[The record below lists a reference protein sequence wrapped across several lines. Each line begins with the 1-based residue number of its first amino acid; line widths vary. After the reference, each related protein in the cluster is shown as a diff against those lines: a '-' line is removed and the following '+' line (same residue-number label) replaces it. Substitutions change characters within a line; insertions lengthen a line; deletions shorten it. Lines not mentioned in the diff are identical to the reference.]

1 MAKSKFNLAEKLGG
15 VSNLNTPD
23 MQVVQIPLSQLIVN
37 EHNFF
42 TVEDVQDLA
51 DDIAMNGLYSP
62 LTVCAAGEGK
72 YRIVAGHRRRKAL
85 EMLGRK
91 DAPCIVKNYD
101 GEDSEMVALIQSNL
115 TSRELT
121 YYEKMEA
128 VIRLEKALRSMKE
141 RGVELPGRLRDHL
154 AEQTNESASAVHR
167 MQYIHK
173 NLSPALLEALRRE
186 QIGESVADELA
197 HSPKKVQTEFEQRL
211 ARGETVRAQDVK
223 AARDKPTVSDGV
235 VDAFLL
241 RHIASPHQA
250 ALYHALHGKSHIAA
264 GQLIEAVRDALHFY
278 GKRGIMSEGVWFYI
292 NGSGLEVKE
301 PFCGKLTW
309 SQIVQR
315 LRGMVESGKI
325 APPADEPDPTPEA
338 QALRQLDEQMQQATE
353 ELPPAAPSIP
363 EAPDTIITAGKE
375 TGLPCAAWFSTD
387 VLPPDGAR
395 IIAQDKDGFV
405 DEGKF
410 LGGEIDDSVVL
421 WDEVVRW
428 TLHPDDEAYTEPVQQ
443 AATPQPAPVWH
454 LYPDEHPEEGQ
465 TVLTLSHS
473 KYNRDNYAAYIY
485 RANGWYLPEMQDDGL
500 MTVDVRWWSAELPP
514 EERMPC
520 IPAKN
525 DLDGENP

>member
-1 MAKSKFNLAEKLGG
+1 MARKVNVGAMVAHDVFKLD
-15 VSNLNTPD
+15 TPD

-42 TVEDVQDLA
+42 TVEDVQELA
-51 DDIAMNGLYSP
+51 DDIELNGLYSP

-85 EMLGRK
+85 ELLGRT

-173 NLSPALLEALRRE
+173 NLSPELLEALRRE

-197 HSPKKVQTEFEQRL
+197 HSPSKVQAEFEQRL

-223 AARDKPTVSDGV
+223 TARDKPTVSDGV

-241 RHIASPHQA
+241 RHIAKGHEA
-250 ALYHALHGKSHIAA
+250 ALYRVLHDRQRMAA
-264 GQLIEAVRDALHFY
+264 CQLIEEVRDALVF
-278 GKRGIMSEGVWFYI
+278 RGYMGGDSEGVQYVLTI
-292 NGSGLEVKE
+292 SGLEVKK
-301 PFCGKLTW
+301 PFQGKLSW

-325 APPADEPDPTPEA
+325 APPVDEPAPEA
-338 QALRQLDEQMQQATE
+338 QALRQLDEQMQQA
-353 ELPPAAPSIP
+353 
-363 EAPDTIITAGKE
+363 
-375 TGLPCAAWFSTD
+375 
-387 VLPPDGAR
+387 
-395 IIAQDKDGFV
+395 
-405 DEGKF
+405 
-410 LGGEIDDSVVL
+410 
-421 WDEVVRW
+421 
-428 TLHPDDEAYTEPVQQ
+428 VQE
-443 AATPQPAPVWH
+443 PQPAPVWH
-454 LYPDEHPEEGQ
+454 PYPDERPEEGQ

-473 KYNRDNYAAYIY
+473 KYNRGNYAAYVY
-485 RANGWYLPEMQDDGL
+485 RAGGWYLPEFPDDGL

-514 EERMPC
+514 EEEQY
-520 IPAKN
+520 
-525 DLDGENP
+525 G

>member
-42 TVEDVQDLA
+42 TVEDVQELA
-51 DDIAMNGLYSP
+51 DHIALHGLFNP
-62 LTVCAAGEGK
+62 LTVCAAEEGK

-85 EMLGRK
+85 ELLGRK

-141 RGVELPGRLRDHL
+141 RGVTLPGRLRDHL

-223 AARDKPTVSDGV
+223 AARDKPTVSDEE

-241 RHIASPHQA
+241 LHIAKGHET
-250 ALYHALHGKSHIAA
+250 ALHRVLHDGQRMAA
-264 GQLIEAVRDALHFY
+264 IQLIPEVKSALPFNGY
-278 GKRGIMSEGVWFYI
+278 CSLASEGVWFVL
-292 NGSGLEVKE
+292 NGDGLEVEK
-301 PFCGKLTW
+301 PFQGKLSW
-309 SQIVQR
+309 SQLVQR

-325 APPADEPDPTPEA
+325 APPADEPELTPEA
-338 QALRQLDEQMQQATE
+338 QALRQLDEQMQQATAE
-353 ELPPAAPSIP
+353 PMPAAPSIP
-363 EAPDTIITAGKE
+363 EKDFKALDKIIAAGKE
-375 TGLPCAAWFSTD
+375 TCLPCAAWFLPD

-395 IIAQDKDGFV
+395 IIAQDTDDWY
-405 DEGKF
+405 DEGIF
-410 LGGEIDDSVVL
+410 AGCVL
-421 WDEVVRW
+421 KNTPLLWREVVRW
-428 TLHPDDEAYTEPVQQ
+428 TLHPDDEAYTKPVQQ
-443 AATPQPAPVWH
+443 AADPQPAPIWYP
-454 LYPDEHPEEGQ
+454 YPDERPEEGQ
-465 TVLTLSHS
+465 TVLTLSRNN
-473 KYNRDNYAAYIY
+473 YNRGNYAAYVY
-485 RANGWYLPEMQDDGL
+485 RAGGWYLPEFPDDGL
-500 MTVDVRWWSAELPP
+500 MTVDVRWWSAQMPP
-514 EERMPC
+514 EEV
-520 IPAKN
+520 K
-525 DLDGENP
+525 

>member
-1 MAKSKFNLAEKLGG
+1 MARKVNVGAMVAQDVFKLD
-15 VSNLNTPD
+15 TPD

-42 TVEDVQDLA
+42 TVEDVQELA
-51 DDIAMNGLYSP
+51 DDITLNGLYSP

-85 EMLGRK
+85 ELLGRK
-91 DAPCIVKNYD
+91 DAPCIVKTYD

-121 YYEKMEA
+121 YYEKMQA
-128 VIRLEKALRSMKE
+128 VVLLEKALRSMKE

-154 AEQTNESASAVHR
+154 AEQVSESASAVHR

-173 NLSPALLEALRRE
+173 NLSPALLDALRRE

-197 HSPKKVQTEFEQRL
+197 HSSKKVQTEFEQRL

-241 RHIASPHQA
+241 RHIAKGHEA
-250 ALYHALHGKSHIAA
+250 ALYRALHDRQRMAA
-264 GQLIEAVRDALHFY
+264 IQLIPEIKSALHFY
-278 GKRGIMSEGVWFYI
+278 GYQGFTSEGVWFDF
-292 NGSGLEVKE
+292 NGSGLEVKK
-301 PFCGKLTW
+301 PFQGKLSW

-325 APPADEPDPTPEA
+325 APPADEPVSEA
-338 QALRQLDEQMQQATE
+338 QALRQLDEQMQQAVA
-353 ELPPAAPSIP
+353 ELPQVNSNGHVCVTGLNPYGVCGSAQCCDQPYACCIACPKPCNGRCGYLP
-363 EAPDTIITAGKE
+363 EA
-375 TGLPCAAWFSTD
+375 S
-387 VLPPDGAR
+387 
-395 IIAQDKDGFV
+395 
-405 DEGKF
+405 
-410 LGGEIDDSVVL
+410 
-421 WDEVVRW
+421 
-428 TLHPDDEAYTEPVQQ
+428 
-443 AATPQPAPVWH
+443 QPAPVWH
-454 LYPDEHPEEGQ
+454 PYPAERPEDGQ

-473 KYNRDNYAAYIY
+473 KYNRGNYAAYVY
-485 RANGWYLPEMQDDGL
+485 RAGGWYLPEFPDDGL

-514 EERMPC
+514 EEGS
-520 IPAKN
+520 K
-525 DLDGENP
+525 

>member
-42 TVEDVQDLA
+42 TVEDVQEMA
-51 DDIAMNGLYSP
+51 DDIALNGLYSP
-62 LTVCAAGEGK
+62 LTVCVAGEGK

-85 EMLGRK
+85 ELLGRK

-197 HSPKKVQTEFEQRL
+197 HSPKQVQAEFEQRL
-211 ARGETVRAQDVK
+211 ARGETFRAQDVK
-223 AARDKPTVSDGV
+223 AARDKPTVADGV

-241 RHIASPHQA
+241 RHIASPYQA

-264 GQLIEAVRDALHFY
+264 GQLIEAVRDALVF
-278 GKRGIMSEGVWFYI
+278 RGYMGLDSEGAQYVLTI
-292 NGSGLEVKE
+292 SGLEVKR
-301 PFCGKLTW
+301 PFQGKLTW
-309 SQIVQR
+309 PQIVQR

-325 APPADEPDPTPEA
+325 APPADEPDSTSEA
-338 QALRQLDEQMQQATE
+338 QVLRQLDEQMQQATA
-353 ELPPAAPSIP
+353 ELPPAAPSIS
-363 EAPDTIITAGKE
+363 EAPDAIITAGKE
-375 TGLPCAAWFSTD
+375 TCLPCAAWFPRD

-410 LGGEIDDSVVL
+410 LGDEIDDSVVS

-428 TLHPDDEAYTEPVQQ
+428 TIHPDDEAYTEPVQQ
-443 AATPQPAPVWH
+443 AAAPQTAPVWH
-454 LYPDEHPEEGQ
+454 PYPDERPEDGQ
-465 TVLTLSHS
+465 KVLTLCHS
-473 KYNRDNYAAYIY
+473 NYVRDNYGAFVY
-485 RANGWYLPEMQDDGL
+485 RAGNWYLPEMPDDGL

-514 EERMPC
+514 EEG
-520 IPAKN
+520 K
-525 DLDGENP
+525 

>member
-1 MAKSKFNLAEKLGG
+1 MARKVNVGAMVAHDVFKLDT
-15 VSNLNTPD
+15 SD

-42 TVEDVQDLA
+42 TVEDVQELA
-51 DDIAMNGLYSP
+51 DDIELNGLYSP

-85 EMLGRK
+85 ELLGRK
-91 DAPCIVKNYD
+91 DAPCIIKNYD

-173 NLSPALLEALRRE
+173 NLSPALLDALRRE

-197 HSPKKVQTEFEQRL
+197 HSSKKVQEEFEQRL

-241 RHIASPHQA
+241 RHIAQGHEA
-250 ALYHALHGKSHIAA
+250 ALYRVLHDS
-264 GQLIEAVRDALHFY
+264 QFMTVRWLIEEVKDALVF
-278 GKRGIMSEGVWFYI
+278 RGYMGGDSEGVQYVLTI
-292 NGSGLEVKE
+292 SGLEVKK
-301 PFCGKLTW
+301 PFHGKLSW

-325 APPADEPDPTPEA
+325 APPEEDSAPEA
-338 QALRQLDEQMQQATE
+338 QALRQLDKQMQQAVAEPKSETPHISE
-353 ELPPAAPSIP
+353 SEIKAH
-363 EAPDTIITAGKE
+363 DKIIVTGKE
-375 TGLPCAAWFSTD
+375 TGLPCAAWFSPD
-387 VLPPDGAR
+387 VQPPDGAR
-395 IIAQDKDGFV
+395 IIAQDKDGFT

-410 LGGEIDDSVVL
+410 LGGEIDDSVVS

-428 TLHPDDEAYTEPVQQ
+428 TIHPDDEAYTEPVQQ
-443 AATPQPAPVWH
+443 AAAPQPAPVWH
-454 LYPDEHPEEGQ
+454 PYPAEKPEEGQ
-465 TVLTLSHS
+465 KVLVSKSNGYLSV
-473 KYNRDNYAAYIY
+473 YVYRD
-485 RANGWYLPEMQDDGL
+485 GKWCMPEMPDCP
-500 MTVDVRWWSAELPP
+500 MTITVYWWSAELPP
-514 EERMPC
+514 EEGS
-520 IPAKN
+520 K
-525 DLDGENP
+525 

>member
-42 TVEDVQDLA
+42 TVEDVQEMA
-51 DDIAMNGLYSP
+51 DDIALNGLYSP

-85 EMLGRK
+85 ELLGRK
-91 DAPCIVKNYD
+91 DAPCIVKTYD

-197 HSPKKVQTEFEQRL
+197 HSPKQVQEEFEQRL

-241 RHIASPHQA
+241 RHIASPYQA

-264 GQLIEAVRDALHFY
+264 GQLIEAVRDSLVF
-278 GKRGIMSEGVWFYI
+278 RGYMGLDSEGERYVLTI
-292 NGSGLEVKE
+292 SGLEVKR
-301 PFCGKLTW
+301 PFQGKLTW

-325 APPADEPDPTPEA
+325 APPADEPNPAPEA
-338 QALRQLDEQMQQATE
+338 QALRQLDEQMQQATAE
-353 ELPPAAPSIP
+353 PAAPSIP
-363 EAPDTIITAGKE
+363 EKDFKALDKIIAAGKE
-375 TGLPCAAWFSTD
+375 TRLPCAAWFSTD

-395 IIAQDKDGFV
+395 IIAQDKDGFT
-405 DEGKF
+405 DEGEF
-410 LGGEIDDSVVL
+410 LGSVLGNSVVS

-443 AATPQPAPVWH
+443 AAAPQSAPIWH
-454 LYPDEHPEEGQ
+454 PYPYEKPEDGQ
-465 TVLTLSHS
+465 KVLVQKDNGYYSALV
-473 KYNRDNYAAYIY
+473 YRD
-485 RANGWYLPEMQDDGL
+485 GKWYLPEML
-500 MTVDVRWWSAELPP
+500 HHPMKVSVHWWSAELPP
-514 EERMPC
+514 EV
-520 IPAKN
+520 AK
-525 DLDGENP
+525 

>member
-23 MQVVQIPLSQLIVN
+23 MQIVQIPLSQLIVN

-42 TVEDVQDLA
+42 TVEDVQELA
-51 DDIAMNGLYSP
+51 DHIALHGLFNP

-85 EMLGRK
+85 ELLGRT

-121 YYEKMEA
+121 YYEKMQA
-128 VIRLEKALRSMKE
+128 VVLLEKALRSMKE

-173 NLSPALLEALRRE
+173 NLSPGLLDALRRE

-197 HSPKKVQTEFEQRL
+197 HSPEKVQAEFEQRL

-223 AARDKPTVSDGV
+223 AARDKPTASDGV

-241 RHIASPHQA
+241 RHIAKGHET
-250 ALYHALHGKSHIAA
+250 ALHRVLHDRQRMAA
-264 GQLIEAVRDALHFY
+264 GQLIEEVRDALVF
-278 GKRGIMSEGVWFYI
+278 RGYMGGDSEGVQYVLTI
-292 NGSGLEVKE
+292 SGLEVKK
-301 PFCGKLTW
+301 PFQGKLSW

-325 APPADEPDPTPEA
+325 APPVEEPTPEE
-338 QALRQLDEQMQQATE
+338 QTLRQLDEQMQQAVVETQ
-353 ELPPAAPSIP
+353 PAAPSIP
-363 EAPDTIITAGKE
+363 EAPDTIITAGKG
-375 TGLPCAAWFSTD
+375 TCLPCAAWFSPN

-395 IIAQDKDGFV
+395 IIAQDKDGFT

-410 LGGEIDDSVVL
+410 LGGEIDDSVVS

-428 TLHPDDEAYTEPVQQ
+428 TIHPDDEAYTEPVQQ
-443 AATPQPAPVWH
+443 AAAPQPAPVWH
-454 LYPDEHPEEGQ
+454 PYPDERPEEGQ
-465 TVLTLSHS
+465 TVLTLSHNN
-473 KYNRDNYAAYIY
+473 YNRGNYAAYVY
-485 RANGWYLPEMQDDGL
+485 RAGGWYLPELPDDGL
-500 MTVDVRWWSAELPP
+500 MTVDVRWWSAALPP
-514 EERMPC
+514 EEG
-520 IPAKN
+520 K
-525 DLDGENP
+525 

>member
-1 MAKSKFNLAEKLGG
+1 MARKVNVGAMVAHDVFKLDT
-15 VSNLNTPD
+15 SP

-42 TVEDVQDLA
+42 TVEDVQELA
-51 DDIAMNGLYSP
+51 DHIALHGLFNP

-85 EMLGRK
+85 ELLGRK

-154 AEQTNESASAVHR
+154 AEQTNESASAIHR

-173 NLSPALLEALRRE
+173 NLSPALLDALRRE

-197 HSPKKVQTEFEQRL
+197 HSPSKVQTEFEQRL
-211 ARGETVRAQDVK
+211 ARGETFRAQDVK
-223 AARDKPTVSDGV
+223 TARDKPTVSDGV

-241 RHIASPHQA
+241 RHIAKGHEA
-250 ALYHALHGKSHIAA
+250 ALYRALHDRLRLAVI
-264 GQLIEAVRDALHFY
+264 QLIPEVKSALPFNGY
-278 GKRGIMSEGVWFYI
+278 CSLASEGVWFVL
-292 NGSGLEVKE
+292 NGDGLEVKR
-301 PFCGKLTW
+301 PFQGKLTW
-309 SQIVQR
+309 SQIVRR

-325 APPADEPDPTPEA
+325 APPVKEPTPEE
-338 QALRQLDEQMQQATE
+338 QALRQLDEQMQQAVAE
-353 ELPPAAPSIP
+353 PMPAAPSIP
-363 EAPDTIITAGKE
+363 EVPDTIITAGKE
-375 TGLPCAAWFSTD
+375 TCLPCAAWFSRD
-387 VLPPDGAR
+387 ALPPDGAR
-395 IIAQDKDGFV
+395 IIAQDKDGFT

-410 LGGEIDDSVVL
+410 LGGEIDDSVVS

-443 AATPQPAPVWH
+443 VAASQPAPVWH
-454 LYPDEHPEEGQ
+454 PYPNERPEEGQ

-473 KYNRDNYAAYIY
+473 KYNRGNYAAYVY
-485 RANGWYLPEMQDDGL
+485 RANGWYLPEFPDDGL

-514 EERMPC
+514 EE
-520 IPAKN
+520 AK
-525 DLDGENP
+525 

>member
-1 MAKSKFNLAEKLGG
+1 MARKVNVGAMVAHDVFKLDT
-15 VSNLNTPD
+15 SP
-23 MQVVQIPLSQLIVN
+23 MQVVQIPLSQLLVN

-42 TVEDVQDLA
+42 TVEDVQELV
-51 DDIAMNGLYSP
+51 DDITLNGLYSP

-85 EMLGRK
+85 ELLGRK
-91 DAPCIVKNYD
+91 DAPCIVKTYD

-186 QIGESVADELA
+186 QIGESVADLLA
-197 HSPKKVQTEFEQRL
+197 HSSKKVQAEFEQRL
-211 ARGETVRAQDVK
+211 ACGETVRAQDVK

-241 RHIASPHQA
+241 RHITSPYQA

-264 GQLIEAVRDALHFY
+264 GQLIEAVRDALVF
-278 GKRGIMSEGVWFYI
+278 RGYMGLDSEGAQYVLTI
-292 NGSGLEVKE
+292 SGLEVKR
-301 PFCGKLTW
+301 PFQGKLSW

-325 APPADEPDPTPEA
+325 APPADEPTPEA
-338 QALRQLDEQMQQATE
+338 QVLRQLDEQMQQAVAE
-353 ELPPAAPSIP
+353 PQPAAPSIP
-363 EAPDTIITAGKE
+363 EVPDTIITAGKE
-375 TGLPCAAWFSTD
+375 TCLPCAAWFSPD

-395 IIAQDKDGFV
+395 IIAQDKDGFT

-410 LGGEIDDSVVL
+410 LGGELDDSVVS
-421 WDEVVRW
+421 WKEVVRW
-428 TLHPDDEAYTEPVQQ
+428 TIHPDDEAYTEPVQR
-443 AATPQPAPVWH
+443 AAAMQPAPVWH
-454 LYPDEHPEEGQ
+454 PYPDERPEEGQ
-465 TVLTLSHS
+465 TVLTLTHNNELNVNT
-473 KYNRDNYAAYIY
+473 YDVYVY
-485 RANGWYLPEMQDDGL
+485 REGAWYLPDIPLDVE
-500 MTVDVRWWSAELPP
+500 TEVDVRWWSAELPP
-514 EERMPC
+514 EVV
-520 IPAKN
+520 K
-525 DLDGENP
+525 

>member
-42 TVEDVQDLA
+42 TVEDVQEMA
-51 DDIAMNGLYSP
+51 DDIALNGLYSP

-85 EMLGRK
+85 ELLGRK

-128 VIRLEKALRSMKE
+128 VIRLERALRSMKA
-141 RGVELPGRLRDHL
+141 RGVDLPGRLRDHL

-173 NLSPALLEALRRE
+173 NLSPALLGALRRE

-197 HSPKKVQTEFEQRL
+197 HSPKKVQEEFEQRL
-211 ARGETVRAQDVK
+211 ARGETFRAQDVK
-223 AARDKPTVSDGV
+223 AARDKPTAPDEE
-235 VDAFLL
+235 VDAFLF
-241 RHIASPHQA
+241 RHIAAPYQD
-250 ALYHALHGKSHIAA
+250 ALYRVLHDSQSMAA
-264 GQLIEAVRDALHFY
+264 IQLIPEVKDALHFN
-278 GKRGIMSEGVWFYI
+278 GKRGIMSEGVWFDLD
-292 NGSGLEVKE
+292 GSGMEVKE

-315 LRGMVESGKI
+315 LRSMVESGKI
-325 APPADEPDPTPEA
+325 APPADAPTPEE
-338 QALRQLDEQMQQATE
+338 QTLRQLDEQMQQAVQE
-353 ELPPAAPSIP
+353 PSPAAPSIP
-363 EAPDTIITAGKE
+363 EKDFMALDKSIAAGTE
-375 TGLPCAAWFSTD
+375 TGLPCAAWFPPD
-387 VLPPDGAR
+387 VQPPDGAR

-410 LGGEIDDSVVL
+410 LGGEINDSVAS

-443 AATPQPAPVWH
+443 VAAPQPAPVWH
-454 LYPDEHPEEGQ
+454 PYPDERPEDGQ
-465 TVLTLSHS
+465 KVLTLCHS
-473 KYNRDNYAAYIY
+473 KYNRDNYAAFVY
-485 RANGWYLPEMQDDGL
+485 RAGNWYLPEFPDDGL

-514 EERMPC
+514 EEG
-520 IPAKN
+520 K
-525 DLDGENP
+525 

>member
-1 MAKSKFNLAEKLGG
+1 MARKVNVGAMVAHDVFKLD
-15 VSNLNTPD
+15 TPD

-42 TVEDVQDLA
+42 TVEDVQELA
-51 DDIAMNGLYSP
+51 DDIALNGLYSP

-85 EMLGRK
+85 ELLGRK

-121 YYEKMEA
+121 YYEKMQA
-128 VIRLEKALRSMKE
+128 VVLLEKALRSMKE

-154 AEQTNESASAVHR
+154 AEQVSESASAVHR

-173 NLSPALLEALRRE
+173 NLSPALLDALRRE

-197 HSPKKVQTEFEQRL
+197 HSSKKVQEEFEQRL
-211 ARGETVRAQDVK
+211 ARGETFRAQDVK
-223 AARDKPTVSDGV
+223 AARDKPTVLDGV

-241 RHIASPHQA
+241 RHIAKGHEA
-250 ALYHALHGKSHIAA
+250 ALYRVLHDNQSMAA
-264 GQLIEAVRDALHFY
+264 SQLIPEIKSALHFY
-278 GKRGIMSEGVWFYI
+278 GYQGFTSEGVWFDL
-292 NGSGLEVKE
+292 NGSGLEVKK
-301 PFCGKLTW
+301 PFQGKLSW

-315 LRGMVESGKI
+315 LRGMVERGKI
-325 APPADEPDPTPEA
+325 APPADEPAPEA
-338 QALRQLDEQMQQATE
+338 QALRQLDEQMQQAVQE
-353 ELPPAAPSIP
+353 PQPAASSIP
-363 EAPDTIITAGKE
+363 EAPDTIITTGKE
-375 TGLPCAAWFSTD
+375 TCFPCAAWFSPE

-395 IIAQDKDGFV
+395 IIAQDKDGFT

-410 LGGEIDDSVVL
+410 LGGELDGSVVS

-443 AATPQPAPVWH
+443 AVQEPQPAPVWH
-454 LYPDEHPEEGQ
+454 PYPDEHPEEGQ
-465 TVLTLSHS
+465 TVLTLSHNN
-473 KYNRDNYAAYIY
+473 YNRGNYAAYVY
-485 RANGWYLPEMQDDGL
+485 RANGWYLPEFPDDGL

-514 EERMPC
+514 EET
-520 IPAKN
+520 K
-525 DLDGENP
+525 

>member
-15 VSNLNTPD
+15 VSNLNTPE
-23 MQVVQIPLSQLIVN
+23 MQVVQILLSQLIVN

-42 TVEDVQDLA
+42 TVEDVQELA
-51 DDIAMNGLYSP
+51 DDIALNGLYSP

-85 EMLGRK
+85 ELLERK
-91 DAPCIVKNYD
+91 DAPCIVKTYD

-154 AEQTNESASAVHR
+154 AEQVSESASAVHR

-197 HSPKKVQTEFEQRL
+197 HSSKKVQTEFEQRL
-211 ARGETVRAQDVK
+211 ARGETFRAQDVK

-241 RHIASPHQA
+241 RHIAKGHEA
-250 ALYHALHGKSHIAA
+250 ALYCALHDKSHIAVI
-264 GQLIEAVRDALHFY
+264 QLIPEAKSALPFNGY
-278 GKRGIMSEGVWFYI
+278 CSLASEGVWFVL
-292 NGSGLEVKE
+292 NGDGLEVKR
-301 PFCGKLTW
+301 PFQGKLTW
-309 SQIVQR
+309 SQIVRR

-325 APPADEPDPTPEA
+325 APPADEPTPEE
-338 QALRQLDEQMQQATE
+338 QTRRQLDEQMQQAVTE
-353 ELPPAAPSIP
+353 PKSETPHISESEIKAH
-363 EAPDTIITAGKE
+363 DKIIVAGKE
-375 TGLPCAAWFSTD
+375 TGLPCAAWFSPD

-395 IIAQDKDGFV
+395 IIAQDKDGFT

-410 LGGEIDDSVVL
+410 LGGNIADSVVS
-421 WDEVVRW
+421 WDEVVLW
-428 TLHPDDEAYTEPVQQ
+428 TIHPDDEAYTEPVQQ
-443 AATPQPAPVWH
+443 AAAPQPEPIWHPYPVEE
-454 LYPDEHPEEGQ
+454 PDEGQ
-465 TVLTLSHS
+465 TVLTLTHNN
-473 KYNRDNYAAYIY
+473 KLNVNTYDVYVY
-485 RANGWYLPEMQDDGL
+485 REGAWYLPDIPLDVE
-500 MTVDVRWWSAELPP
+500 TEVDVSWWSAELPP
-514 EERMPC
+514 KEGS
-520 IPAKN
+520 K
-525 DLDGENP
+525 

>member
-1 MAKSKFNLAEKLGG
+1 MARKVNVGAMVAHDVFKLD
-15 VSNLNTPD
+15 TPD

-42 TVEDVQDLA
+42 TVEDVQELA
-51 DDIAMNGLYSP
+51 DHIALHGLFNP
-62 LTVCAAGEGK
+62 LTVCAVGEGK

-85 EMLGRK
+85 ELLGRK
-91 DAPCIVKNYD
+91 DAPCIVKTYD

-173 NLSPALLEALRRE
+173 NLSPALLDALRRE

-197 HSPKKVQTEFEQRL
+197 HSSKKVQEEFEQRL
-211 ARGETVRAQDVK
+211 ARGETFRAQDVK
-223 AARDKPTVSDGV
+223 AARDKPTASDGV

-241 RHIASPHQA
+241 RHIAKGHEA
-250 ALYHALHGKSHIAA
+250 ALYRVLHDRLRLAA
-264 GQLIEAVRDALHFY
+264 IQLIPEVKSALPFNGY
-278 GKRGIMSEGVWFYI
+278 CSLASEGVWFVL
-292 NGSGLEVKE
+292 NGDGLEVKK
-301 PFCGKLTW
+301 PFHGKLSW

-315 LRGMVESGKI
+315 LRGMVERGKI
-325 APPADEPDPTPEA
+325 APPADEPEPTPEA
-338 QALRQLDEQMQQATE
+338 QALRQLDEQMQQAVQE
-353 ELPPAAPSIP
+353 QQPAAPSIP
-363 EAPDTIITAGKE
+363 EVPDTIITEGKK
-375 TGLPCAAWFSTD
+375 TCLPCAAWFSPD

-395 IIAQDKDGFV
+395 IIAQDKDGFT

-410 LGGEIDDSVVL
+410 LGGELDGSVVS

-428 TLHPDDEAYTEPVQQ
+428 TLHPDDEAYTKPVQQ
-443 AATPQPAPVWH
+443 VAAPQPTPVWH
-454 LYPDEHPEEGQ
+454 PYPDEHPEEGQ
-465 TVLTLSHS
+465 KVLTLCHS
-473 KYNRDNYAAYIY
+473 EYVRDNYGAFVY
-485 RANGWYLPEMQDDGL
+485 RAGGWYLPEMPDNGL
-500 MTVDVRWWSAELPP
+500 MKADVRWWSAELPP
-514 EERMPC
+514 EC
-520 IPAKN
+520 KV
-525 DLDGENP
+525 

>member
-42 TVEDVQDLA
+42 TVEDVQEMA
-51 DDIAMNGLYSP
+51 DDIALNGLYSP

-85 EMLGRK
+85 ETLGRK
-91 DAPCIVKNYD
+91 DAPCIIKNYD

-173 NLSPALLEALRRE
+173 NLSPALLDALRRE

-211 ARGETVRAQDVK
+211 ARGETFRAQDVK
-223 AARDKPTVSDGV
+223 ATRDKPTVSDGV

-241 RHIASPHQA
+241 RHIASPYQA

-264 GQLIEAVRDALHFY
+264 SRLIAEVQDALVF
-278 GKRGIMSEGVWFYI
+278 RGYIGHDSEGVQFTLTI
-292 NGSGLEVKE
+292 SGLEVKK
-301 PFCGKLTW
+301 PFRGKLTW

-315 LRGMVESGKI
+315 LRSMVESGKI
-325 APPADEPDPTPEA
+325 APPADAPTPEE
-338 QALRQLDEQMQQATE
+338 QTLRQLDEQMQQAVQE
-353 ELPPAAPSIP
+353 PSPAAPSIP
-363 EAPDTIITAGKE
+363 EKDFMALDKIIAAGKE
-375 TGLPCAAWFSTD
+375 TRLPCAAWFPRD
-387 VLPPDGAR
+387 VQSPDGAR
-395 IIAQDKDGFV
+395 IIAQDKDGFT

-410 LGGEIDDSVVL
+410 LGGEIDDSVVS

-428 TLHPDDEAYTEPVQQ
+428 TIHPDDEAYTEPVQQ
-443 AATPQPAPVWH
+443 VAAPQPAPVWH
-454 LYPDEHPEEGQ
+454 PYPDERPEDGQ
-465 TVLTLSHS
+465 KVLTLCHS
-473 KYNRDNYAAYIY
+473 NYVRDNYGAFVY
-485 RANGWYLPEMQDDGL
+485 RAGNWYLPEMPDDGL

-514 EERMPC
+514 EEG
-520 IPAKN
+520 K
-525 DLDGENP
+525 

>member
-42 TVEDVQDLA
+42 TVEDVQELA
-51 DDIAMNGLYSP
+51 DHIALHGLFNP

-85 EMLGRK
+85 ELLGRK
-91 DAPCIVKNYD
+91 DAPCIIKNYD

-154 AEQTNESASAVHR
+154 AEQVSESASAVHR

-197 HSPKKVQTEFEQRL
+197 HSPKKVQTEFEQRI
-211 ARGETVRAQDVK
+211 ARGETFRAQDVK

-241 RHIASPHQA
+241 QHIAKGHEAELFRVLHDSQRMA
-250 ALYHALHGKSHIAA
+250 AI
-264 GQLIEAVRDALHFY
+264 QLISEIKSALHFWGY
-278 GKRGIMSEGVWFYI
+278 QGFTSEGVWFDL
-292 NGSGLEVKE
+292 NGSGLEVKK
-301 PFCGKLTW
+301 PFQGKLSW

-325 APPADEPDPTPEA
+325 APPADEPDPALEA
-338 QALRQLDEQMQQATE
+338 QALRQLDEQMQQATAE
-353 ELPPAAPSIP
+353 PVPAAPSIT
-363 EAPDTIITAGKE
+363 EKDFKALDKIIAAGKE
-375 TGLPCAAWFSTD
+375 TRLPCAAWFSTD

-395 IIAQDKDGFV
+395 IIAQDKDGFT
-405 DEGKF
+405 DEGEF
-410 LGGEIDDSVVL
+410 LGSGLNNSVVS

-428 TLHPDDEAYTEPVQQ
+428 TIHPDDEAYTEPVQQ
-443 AATPQPAPVWH
+443 ATAPQSAPVWH
-454 LYPDEHPEEGQ
+454 PYPDEKPEEGQ
-465 TVLTLSHS
+465 KVLVQKDNGYYSALV
-473 KYNRDNYAAYIY
+473 YRD
-485 RANGWYLPEMQDDGL
+485 GKWYLPEML
-500 MTVDVRWWSAELPP
+500 HHPMKVSVHWWSAELPP
-514 EERMPC
+514 
-520 IPAKN
+520 AVVK
-525 DLDGENP
+525 

>member
-1 MAKSKFNLAEKLGG
+1 MARKLDIGAM
-15 VSNLNTPD
+15 VAHDVFKLDTPD

-42 TVEDVQDLA
+42 TVEDVQELA
-51 DDIAMNGLYSP
+51 DDITLNGLYSP

-85 EMLGRK
+85 ELLGRK
-91 DAPCIVKNYD
+91 DAPCIVKSYD

-154 AEQTNESASAVHR
+154 AEQVSESASAVHR

-173 NLSPALLEALRRE
+173 NLSPVLLEALRRE

-197 HSPKKVQTEFEQRL
+197 HSSKKVQEEFEQRL
-211 ARGETVRAQDVK
+211 VRGETFRAQDVK

-241 RHIASPHQA
+241 RHIAAPYQVELYRVLHDSQRSA
-250 ALYHALHGKSHIAA
+250 AI
-264 GQLIEAVRDALHFY
+264 QLIPAVKDVLHFN
-278 GKRGIMSEGVWFYI
+278 GKRGIMSEGIWFDI

-301 PFCGKLTW
+301 PFQGKLTW

-325 APPADEPDPTPEA
+325 APPADEPEPTPEA
-338 QALRQLDEQMQQATE
+338 QALRQLDEQMQQAAAE
-353 ELPPAAPSIP
+353 PQPAAPSIP
-363 EAPDTIITAGKE
+363 EVPDTIITAGKE
-375 TGLPCAAWFSTD
+375 TCLPCAAWFPPD
-387 VLPPDGAR
+387 VQPPDGAH
-395 IIAQDKDGFV
+395 IIAQDKDGFT

-410 LGGEIDDSVVL
+410 LGGELDGSVVS

-443 AATPQPAPVWH
+443 SAAPQPAPVWH
-454 LYPDEHPEEGQ
+454 PYPDERPEEGQ
-465 TVLTLSHS
+465 KVLTLCHS
-473 KYNRDNYAAYIY
+473 EYVRDNYGAFVY
-485 RANGWYLPEMQDDGL
+485 RAGGWYLPEMPDEGL

-514 EERMPC
+514 EEV
-520 IPAKN
+520 K
-525 DLDGENP
+525 

>member
-1 MAKSKFNLAEKLGG
+1 MARKVNVGAMVAQDVFKLD
-15 VSNLNTPD
+15 TPD

-42 TVEDVQDLA
+42 TVEDVQELA
-51 DDIAMNGLYSP
+51 DHIALHGLFDP

-85 EMLGRK
+85 ELLGRK
-91 DAPCIVKNYD
+91 DAPCIVKSYD

-141 RGVELPGRLRDHL
+141 RGIELPGRLRDHL

-173 NLSPALLEALRRE
+173 NLSPALLDALRRE

-197 HSPKKVQTEFEQRL
+197 HSPQKVQTEFEQRL
-211 ARGETVRAQDVK
+211 ARGETFRAQDVK

-241 RHIASPHQA
+241 RHIAEGCETGLYRVLHNSQHMA
-250 ALYHALHGKSHIAA
+250 AI
-264 GQLIEAVRDALHFY
+264 QLIPEVKDALHYY
-278 GKRGIMSEGVWFYI
+278 GYQGFSSEGVWYDF
-292 NGSGLEVKE
+292 NGSGLEVKK
-301 PFCGKLTW
+301 PFQGKLSW

-325 APPADEPDPTPEA
+325 APPADELTPEA
-338 QALRQLDEQMQQATE
+338 QALRQLDEQMQQAVAE
-353 ELPPAAPSIP
+353 PQPAAPSIL
-363 EAPDTIITAGKE
+363 EVPDTIITAGKE
-375 TGLPCAAWFSTD
+375 TCLPCAAWFSPD

-395 IIAQDKDGFV
+395 IIAQDTDDWY
-405 DEGKF
+405 DEGIF
-410 LGGEIDDSVVL
+410 AGCVL
-421 WDEVVRW
+421 KNTPLLWREVVRW
-428 TLHPDDEAYTEPVQQ
+428 TLHPDDEAYTKPVQQ
-443 AATPQPAPVWH
+443 VAAPQSAPVWH
-454 LYPDEHPEEGQ
+454 PYPAERPEDGQ

-473 KYNRDNYAAYIY
+473 KYNRGNYAAYVY
-485 RANGWYLPEMQDDGL
+485 RAGGWYLPEFPDDGL

-514 EERMPC
+514 EEV
-520 IPAKN
+520 K
-525 DLDGENP
+525 